1 MIQRLHGLLT
11 SHALALPSISL
22 SSDQAAPANKR
33 GLMSAFVL
41 NPGHSHAE
49 VMEVV
54 DSISTLSGKGTACVE
69 VASFNSSA
77 QVVLSGS
84 QDGIL
89 RAADILRERNIA
101 SHAAD
106 LPVSSVILS
115 HAQRAVR

>member
-1 MIQRLHGLLT
+1 
-11 SHALALPSISL
+11 
-22 SSDQAAPANKR
+22 
-33 GLMSAFVL
+33 MSAFVL